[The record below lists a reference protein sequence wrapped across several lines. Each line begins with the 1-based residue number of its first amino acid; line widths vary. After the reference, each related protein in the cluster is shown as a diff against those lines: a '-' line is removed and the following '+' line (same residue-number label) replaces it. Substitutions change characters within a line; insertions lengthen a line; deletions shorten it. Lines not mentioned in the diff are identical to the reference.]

1 MWRGDTQQSSLLNFL
16 SSRLS
21 SSTNLSILPAS
32 LPSLS
37 ILFSNSLYT
46 PLRTFARLPSSSLLT
61 LFFSDLALS
70 SHLTIL
76 HSYFLLGDQSF
87 ARRLREALFSPPEER
102 EGVSI
107 RRRRRRDQV
116 AFGADGGELGEEREA
131 WGAGMGINLN
141 DRKTWPPGGA
151 ELSLMLRTTLV
162 DSIAEVRDVVEGK
175 EVGGERDAA
184 MKEGEVGAWSDL
196 EARLSFA
203 VRDGE
208 EEEEKRWSDPQC
220 ACSSLFVAVALLT
233 NLARAALSALDFLY
247 LDYKPPSPL
256 DLVLT
261 PSILDKYNKIFSH
274 LLRLLRIEAVARAI
288 WTDISKP
295 NLPSTPSGRATT
307 PTRTYLLDSD
317 PVAKRKLQSLAFE
330 ARGLVGSICSFS
342 FDAAVEGNYQLFRR
356 AVEKVERGAAMRE
369 GRAGQGGEDEDGES
383 WNLDSLA
390 SLHAHFLDRI
400 QQALLLKTKQAPLL
414 KVVQSA
420 IFGVVLLLGR
430 RTKEWRKK
438 EGTEGWDSGAARREI
453 KAMHDKLR
461 TQASMLVR
469 FFLCAFRWD

>member
-1 MWRGDTQQSSLLNFL
+1 MWRADTQQSSLLDFL
-16 SSRLS
+16 SSLLTS
-21 SSTNLSILPAS
+21 ATNLTILPSS

-37 ILFSNSLYT
+37 ILLTTSLYT

-87 ARRLREALFSPPEER
+87 ARRLRESLFSPPEER

-131 WGAGMGINLN
+131 WGAGMGIHLN

-162 DSIAEVRDVVEGK
+162 DSIVEARDVVEGR
-175 EVGGERDAA
+175 ETGERDGGA
-184 MKEGEVGAWSDL
+184 KEGEVGAWSDL

-220 ACSSLFVAVALLT
+220 ACSLLAKVPT
-233 NLARAALSALDFLY
+233 LTHLPPAALSALDFLY
-247 LDYKPPSPL
+247 LDYKPHSPL
-256 DLVLT
+256 DLVFT
-261 PSILDKYNKIFSH
+261 PAILDKYNKIFSH

-288 WTDISKP
+288 WTDVSKP
-295 NLPSTPSGRATT
+295 NLPSTPSGRVTT
-307 PTRTYLLDSD
+307 PTRVHLLDSD
-317 PVAKRKLQSLAFE
+317 PVAKRELQSLAFE

-342 FDAAVEGNYQLFRR
+342 FDAAVEGNYQLFRK
-356 AVEKVERGAAMRE
+356 AVEKVQRGAAMRE
-369 GRAGQGGEDEDGES
+369 GRAGRGDEEGES
-383 WNLDSLA
+383 WNLDSLV

-414 KVVQSA
+414 KVVQSG

-430 RTKEWRKK
+430 RTKEWRRR
-438 EGTEGWDSGAARREI
+438 EGGEGWDPGAVRREI
-453 KAMHDKLR
+453 NAMHDKLR

-469 FFLCAFRWD
+469 SYFVCALGLR